1 MRRTLRAPHDESNPE
16 RRLRRHHMHEPAP
29 VLIQQ
34 SDTVQHDV
42 YAAHA

>member
-1 MRRTLRAPHDESNPE
+1 MNLTLKDVYNAT
-16 RRLRRHHMHEPAP
+16 HMHELTP